1 MLRLVSVVGRRK
13 TCKSTF
19 AMSAPTPIV
28 FFDLE
33 LGADRVEDRYIP
45 DKANIKFIYLMKKQ
59 PLKAKPQG
67 TEEDYK
73 HWVEF
78 EKKYNEALE
87 DSTVKTIVLDPF
99 TVVWQDAQ
107 AAFLYELKQ
116 KDPTTVSIYPTT
128 LYATPN
134 AWMRDV
140 ILQAKLHNK
149 NLILVHHTKEGY
161 KKGEPTG
168 EEVPDGFK
176 YTGDLVEVELWMTM
190 KDNKPIGTITICG
203 LSPSA
208 QGSVREQPTW
218 KDIEGWIDKLRAMK

>member
-19 AMSAPTPIV
+19 AMSAPKPLV

-45 DKANIKFIYLMKKQ
+45 DKDNIKYLRLIKKQ
-59 PLKAKPQG
+59 KLQAKVQG
-67 TEEDYK
+67 SAEDA
-73 HWVEF
+73 
-78 EKKYNEALE
+78 KYWLDFQKEYNAALE
-87 DSTVKTIVLDPF
+87 DATIKSIALDPF
-99 TVVWQDAQ
+99 TQVWQ
-107 AAFLYELKQ
+107 AAMASYLFDLKQ
-116 KDPTTVSIYPTT
+116 NDPTTTSIYPTT

-134 AWMRDV
+134 AWMKDV
-140 ILQAKLHNK
+140 LLQAKLHDK

-176 YTGDLVEVELWMTM
+176 YTADMVDVELWMT
-190 KDNKPIGTITICG
+190 KKEGKPIATITLCG
-203 LSPSA
+203 LSSA
-208 QGSVREQPTW
+208 AEGSVRDNPTW
-218 KDIEGWIDKLRAMK
+218 DDIASWIDKLRAMK